1 MKGDLT
7 RETFDRALHYS
18 AVRLQQGRIVTDAD
32 WNEQADLTR
41 YRAERLARDTIGPC
55 GAPLDAAGY
64 ALVAET
70 NALAVHAVNAN
81 VAWVTGEDGALLTTS
96 NAGADWALVDLHTTA
111 RLHAVQQA
119 DGVGWLAGDGGVL
132 RKTSDQGLTWITQD
146 AGTLQSLRGVAV
158 FDANHAWAV
167 GDGGVA
173 VSTTD
178 GGANWRL
185 AQTGAAR
192 LQAVY
197 FIDALNGL
205 AVGQGGAIVAS
216 RDGGQTWSAAPSG
229 TVAHLRALAVFG
241 STHAWAAGHDGTIV
255 RSEDFG
261 ATWLP
266 CNTPSSATLHAIAFR
281 DADEGWAVGA
291 GGVLLHS
298 SDGGANWALQSSG
311 SSATLRG
318 LSLFA
323 GDPAWVV
330 GDGGAV
336 LRIGG
341 AAPAV
346 ALPAVNVSIEPGRCY
361 VNGVLC
367 ELEARASYAQQPGG
381 GGAARLAPGAYV
393 MYLNV
398 WQRHLSALQAPAIR
412 EVALGGPDT
421 ATRAQTVVQVKALA
435 LPAAS
440 PFDWNCDSSLPAWD
454 ALVHAPRPL
463 LAARAEPQLAA
474 ANLCEIAATAGYR
487 RLENQ
492 LYRVEVH
499 EGGANPSFK
508 WSRENGSVAYAVL
521 SVSVNVA
528 LQQTTVRVAAR
539 GRDDNLDVAAH
550 DRLELIDDDA
560 EIAQRTGVLFEYANE
575 GDDERELVLAGLP
588 GGTIGQDL
596 SRHPVLR
603 RWDHRPVAAG
613 AHALPVVEGTWLE
626 LEDGVQVRF
635 EPGGTYRPGDYWQI
649 PARTITADVEWPRDA
664 DGDPIAREPAG
675 VADAY
680 CRLGIVE
687 VDGEGRVTIAS
698 DCREIFPPL
707 TAFEQLLYVSGD
719 GQDAAPGALLPQPLA
734 LRVARGSVPVAGA
747 GVRFEVESG
756 GGLVGGSAWQF
767 ETTTDADGQASC
779 DWTLGPAA
787 AAPARF
793 QRVRA
798 SLLDADHQAL
808 PGQVIVFCAT
818 ASLALQY
825 VSGDGQQAAPGAAL
839 PHALEV
845 RVANGADGIAG
856 VALRAVVEQGGGS
869 IVGSATPTTDPQGIA
884 TIAWRLG
891 SGGAQ
896 RVRVDLLDAAGQVL
910 QRLSFNATAVVASD
924 GGGCDIT
931 IGKGGNF
938 DTLDSNLLAK
948 LLNQGRGA
956 ACICFLPGTHAI
968 DVLKADGG
976 QSRLSLHGCGHASV
990 LRLGGGMNLGNFVA
1004 LELRDLVIQTEGE
1017 VGVVL
1022 QESEEVRLAAVQ
1034 IDRPR
1039 GGAKTPALRIARAE
1053 RVSVTGCVVTAAMP
1067 STAAVFQDIGGDCR
1081 IAQNRFVGIVSFYG
1095 DVAGVPTEDV
1105 LRKLMAL
1112 NKELRFD
1119 TAVGQLTFSDN
1130 TVSMLAIGSAVTNR
1144 LLKNSATGLFATAVL
1159 HGNTFVEQNNVFASN
1174 LLGFD
1179 ANCFVAVPD
1188 DTRAPSGVMIAERA
1202 TAIGNLGVAGRDV
1215 AVLQFVTPDPNMFA
1229 RAGNQID
1236 IVPGKAAADT

>member
-41 YRAERLARDTIGPC
+41 YRAERLARDTIGAC
-55 GAPLDAAGY
+55 GAPMDAAGY

-111 RLHAVQQA
+111 RLHAVQQV
-119 DGVGWLAGDGGVL
+119 GGIGWLAGDGGVL
-132 RKTSDQGLTWITQD
+132 RKTADQGLTWIAQD
-146 AGTLQSLRGVAV
+146 AGTLQALRGVAV

-173 VSTTD
+173 IWTTD
-178 GGANWRL
+178 GGANWSL

-192 LQAVY
+192 LQAVH
-197 FIDALNGL
+197 FIDAFNGL
-205 AVGQGGAIVAS
+205 AVGQAGAIVAS

-241 STHAWAAGHDGTIV
+241 STHAWAAGHDGCIV

-266 CNTPSSATLHAIAFR
+266 CNTPSPVTLHAIAFR
-281 DADEGWAVGA
+281 DADEGWAAGA

-298 SDGGANWALQSSG
+298 TDGGANWALQSSG
-311 SSATLRG
+311 SGFALRG
-318 LSLFA
+318 ISVFA
-323 GDPAWVV
+323 ADPAWIV
-330 GDGGAV
+330 GDGSTV
-336 LRIGG
+336 LRVGG

-346 ALPAVNVSIEPGRCY
+346 ALPAVNVSIKPGRCY
-361 VNGVLC
+361 VDGVMC
-367 ELEARASYAQQPGG
+367 ELEARSSYAQQPDGG
-381 GGAARLAPGAYV
+381 SLARLAPGAYV
-393 MYLNV
+393 MYLDV

-440 PFDWNCDSSLPAWD
+440 PFDWNCASSLPDWD

-508 WSRENGSVAYAVL
+508 WSRENGSVGYAVL
-521 SVSVNVA
+521 SVSVNAA

-550 DRLELIDDDA
+550 DRLELIDDSS
-560 EIAQRTGVLFEYANE
+560 ELGQRAGVLFEYANE
-575 GDDERELVLAGLP
+575 GDDDLELVLNGLP
-588 GGTIGQDL
+588 GGTIGQDP

-603 RWDHRPVAAG
+603 RWDHRPTVAG
-613 AHALPVVEGTWLE
+613 THTLPIVEGTWLE

-635 EPGGTYRPGDYWQI
+635 EPGGSYRPGDYWQI
-649 PARTITADVEWPRDA
+649 PARTITADVEWPHDD
-664 DGDPIAREPAG
+664 DGDPIARAPAG

-687 VDGEGRVTIAS
+687 VDGEGRVTVAS

-719 GQDAAPGALLPQPLA
+719 GQAAAPGALLPQPLA
-734 LRVARGSVPVAGA
+734 LRVARGTVPVAGM

-756 GGLVGGSAWQF
+756 GGLVGGSPWQF

-779 DWTLGPAA
+779 DWVLGPAA
-787 AAPARF
+787 ASPARF

-808 PGQVIVFCAT
+808 PGQIVVFCAT
-818 ASLALQY
+818 ASLALEY

-839 PHALEV
+839 PQALEV
-845 RVANGADGIAG
+845 RVANGVDGIAG
-856 VALRAVVEQGGGS
+856 VGLRAIVEQGGGS
-869 IVGSATPTTDPQGIA
+869 IVGSATPTTGAQGIA
-884 TIAWRLG
+884 TVAWQLG
-891 SGGAQ
+891 ADGAQ
-896 RVRVDLLDAAGQVL
+896 RLRIELLDAGGQAL

-924 GGGCDIT
+924 GGGCDTT
-931 IGKGGNF
+931 IGKGGQF
-938 DTLDSNLLAK
+938 DRLDSDLLAR
-948 LLNQGRGA
+948 LLKQGGGA
-956 ACICFLPGTHAI
+956 ACICFLPGTHVLG
-968 DVLKADGG
+968 DLKANGG
-976 QSRLSLHGCGHASV
+976 GGRLSLHGCGHASV
-990 LRLGGGMNLGNFVA
+990 LRPGGNLNFVNFAA
-1004 LELRDLVIQTEGE
+1004 LELRDLVIQIEAD
-1017 VGVVL
+1017 VGIVL
-1022 QESEEVRLAAVQ
+1022 QKNEEVRLASVQ

-1039 GGAKTPALRIARAE
+1039 EKTKTPALRVAGAE
-1053 RVSVTGCVVTAAMP
+1053 RLSMTGCALTTPMP
-1067 STAAVFQDIGGDCR
+1067 TTAAVFQEISGDCR
-1081 IAQNRFVGIVSFYG
+1081 IVQNRFVGIVSFYG
-1095 DVAGVPTEDV
+1095 DAAGVPTDDV
-1105 LRKLMAL
+1105 LAKLRAL
-1112 NKELRFD
+1112 NKDLRFD
-1119 TAVGQLTFSDN
+1119 GAVGLLTFSDN
-1130 TVSMLAIGSAVTNR
+1130 TVSMLAIGSATTNL
-1144 LLKNSATGLFATAVL
+1144 LLKNTATGLFASAVL
-1159 HGNTFVEQNNVFASN
+1159 HGNTFVEQSNVFAAN

-1179 ANCFVAVPD
+1179 SNSFVAVPVNGI
-1188 DTRAPSGVMIAERA
+1188 TPYGVMVARVSTA
-1202 TAIGNLGVAGRDV
+1202 TANL
-1215 AVLQFVTPDPNMFA
+1215 AVRLGDEAILHFVTPDPNMFA
-1229 RAGNQID
+1229 RAANRVFIQPFKS
-1236 IVPGKAAADT
+1236 VADT

>member
-55 GAPLDAAGY
+55 GTPLDAAGY

-111 RLHAVQQA
+111 RLYAVQQVG
-119 DGVGWLAGDGGVL
+119 GVGWLAGDGGVL
-132 RKTSDQGLTWITQD
+132 RKTSDQGLTWIAQD
-146 AGTLQSLRGVAV
+146 AGTLQALRGVAV

-167 GDGGVA
+167 GDGGIVIW
-173 VSTTD
+173 TTD
-178 GGANWRL
+178 GGANWSL

-192 LQAVY
+192 LQAVH
-197 FIDALNGL
+197 FIDTFNGL
-205 AVGQGGAIVAS
+205 AVGQAGAIVAS
-216 RDGGQTWSAAPSG
+216 RDGGQTWSAAASG
-229 TVAHLRALAVFG
+229 TFAHLRALAVFG
-241 STHAWAAGHDGTIV
+241 STHAWAAGHDGCIV

-266 CNTPSSATLHAIAFR
+266 CNTPSPATLHAIAFR
-281 DADEGWAVGA
+281 DADEGWAAGA

-298 SDGGANWALQSSG
+298 TDGGANWALQSSG
-311 SSATLRG
+311 NSSALRG
-318 LSLFA
+318 ISVFA
-323 GDPAWVV
+323 ADPAWVV
-330 GDGGAV
+330 GDGSTV
-336 LRIGG
+336 LRVGG

-367 ELEARASYAQQPGG
+367 ELEARSSYAQQPD
-381 GGAARLAPGAYV
+381 GGALARLAPGAYV
-393 MYLNV
+393 MYLDV

-421 ATRAQTVVQVKALA
+421 ATRAQTVAQVKALA

-440 PFDWNCDSSLPAWD
+440 PFDWNCASSLPEWD

-521 SVSVNVA
+521 SVSVNAA

-550 DRLELIDDDA
+550 DRLELIDDSS
-560 EIAQRTGVLFEYANE
+560 ELGQRAGVLFEYANE
-575 GDDERELVLAGLP
+575 GDDKLELVLSGLP
-588 GGTIGQDL
+588 GGMIGQDP

-603 RWDHRPVAAG
+603 RWDHRPTVAG
-613 AHALPVVEGTWLE
+613 THTLSIVEGTWLQ

-635 EPGGTYRPGDYWQI
+635 EPGGSYRPGDYWQI
-649 PARTITADVEWPRDA
+649 PARTITADVEWPHDD
-664 DGDPIAREPAG
+664 DGDPIARAPAG

-687 VDGEGRVTIAS
+687 VDSEGRVAVAS
-698 DCREIFPPL
+698 DCHEIFPPL
-707 TAFEQLLYVSGD
+707 TALEQLLYVSGD

-734 LRVARGSVPVAGA
+734 LRVARGTVPVAGM
-747 GVRFEVESG
+747 GVRFEVETG
-756 GGLVGGSAWQF
+756 GGLVGGSPWQI

-779 DWTLGPAA
+779 HWALGPAA
-787 AAPARF
+787 ASPARF

-798 SLLDADHQAL
+798 SLLDADHQPL
-808 PGQVIVFCAT
+808 TGQVIVFCAT

-839 PHALEV
+839 PQALEV
-845 RVANGADGIAG
+845 RVANGIDGIAG
-856 VALRAVVEQGGGS
+856 VALLAVVEQGGGS
-869 IVGSATPTTDPQGIA
+869 IVGSATLTTDPQGIA
-884 TIAWRLG
+884 TVAWRLG
-891 SGGAQ
+891 SGAQ
-896 RVRVDLLDAAGQVL
+896 RLRVELLDNGGQVL

-931 IGKGGNF
+931 IGTGGQF
-938 DTLDSNLLAK
+938 AELDSGLLAK
-948 LLNQGRGA
+948 LLKQGGGA
-956 ACICFLPGTHAI
+956 ACICFLPGTHTLG
-968 DVLKADGG
+968 DLQADGDG
-976 QSRLSLHGCGHASV
+976 GRLSLHGCGHASV
-990 LRLGGGMNLGNFVA
+990 LRPKAGLSLANFAA
-1004 LELRDLVIQTEGE
+1004 LELRDLVIEIEADAGI
-1017 VGVVL
+1017 VL
-1022 QESEEVRLAAVQ
+1022 QKNEDVRLASVQ

-1039 GGAKTPALRIARAE
+1039 EKAKTSALRVAGADRLGI
-1053 RVSVTGCVVTAAMP
+1053 TGCAVMTPMP
-1067 STAAVFQDIGGDCR
+1067 AVAAVFEDIRGDCR
-1081 IAQNRFVGIVSFYG
+1081 ILQNRFVGIVSFYG
-1095 DVAGVPTEDV
+1095 PVADVPEDAL
-1105 LRKLMAL
+1105 LRKLL
-1112 NKELRFD
+1112 QLTKDLRFD
-1119 TAVGQLTFSDN
+1119 KPAGLLSFSDN
-1130 TVSMLAIGSAVTNR
+1130 TVSMLAIGSATAAR
-1144 LLKNSATGLFATAVL
+1144 LLKNDASGLFASAVL
-1159 HGNTFVEQNNVFASN
+1159 HGNTFVEQNNAFTAN
-1174 LLGFD
+1174 LLAFD
-1179 ANCFVAVPD
+1179 ANNFVAVPTD
-1188 DTRAPSGVMIAERA
+1188 GNTPYGVMIASAA
-1202 TAIGNLGVAGRDV
+1202 TATGNL
-1215 AVLQFVTPDPNMFA
+1215 AVRIGEEAILHFVTPDPNMFA
-1229 RAGNQID
+1229 RAANRVFIQPLKN
-1236 IVPGKAAADT
+1236 VADT